1 MCTKR
6 GRIAQICQ
14 QNATREQSRHWQV
27 RMDLANQ
34 EPWWSEMLKR
44 HGIPALFAII
54 LLLAILGLIPS
65 DIRTTRQ
72 LTQQHIERDQEELV
86 LLRLICQHTSKDRA
100 EIDACTQAP
109 RRDLASE

>member
-1 MCTKR
+1 MHM
-6 GRIAQICQ
+6 
-14 QNATREQSRHWQV
+14 E
-27 RMDLANQ
+27 LANQ

-44 HGIPALFAII
+44 HGIPALFATI

-72 LTQQHIERDQEELV
+72 LTEQHIERDQEELV

-100 EIDACTQAP
+100 EMDACAQAP
-109 RRDLASE
+109 RRELASEWSEWTFTN

>member
-1 MCTKR
+1 M
-6 GRIAQICQ
+6 
-14 QNATREQSRHWQV
+14 NFES
-27 RMDLANQ
+27 Q

-44 HGIPALFAII
+44 HGIPALFATI

-72 LTQQHIERDQEELV
+72 SMERHIERDQEELV

-100 EIDACTQAP
+100 EMDACAQAP
-109 RRDLASE
+109 RRELARE